1 MDEDDRGSYI
11 ANQSQSTTNLTEM
24 CDICDVCDKS
34 FTNFDTFKSHICEV
48 REESIVGN
56 FNEES
61 NGKVSCF
68 LAFSKKKYSY

>member
-34 FTNFDTFKSHICEV
+34 FTNFDIFKSHICEV
-48 REESIVGN
+48 TDAEGSIVGN
-56 FNEES
+56 FNDS
-61 NGKVSCF
+61 GK
-68 LAFSKKKYSY
+68 K